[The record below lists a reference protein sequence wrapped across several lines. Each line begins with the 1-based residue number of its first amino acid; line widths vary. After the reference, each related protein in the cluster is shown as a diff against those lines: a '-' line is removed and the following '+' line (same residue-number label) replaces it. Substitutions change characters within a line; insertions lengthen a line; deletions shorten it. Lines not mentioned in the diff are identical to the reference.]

1 MSEGAV
7 GSAPSLPTV
16 RSSARL
22 ALAAGLASLFGRDGP
37 LALGLWD
44 GSEVGPA
51 TAPARAVIRHPRAV
65 HRLLWAP
72 GELGLARAYVV
83 GEIELEGDLFRLL
96 MLRDRVLGPPRHLR
110 RRALPGIVLLGL
122 GGLVLAG
129 LAGPPPVPPEEA
141 RLSGRR
147 HSRRRD
153 AAAISHHYD
162 DDEAFYRIFLG
173 ETMAYSCAYFPSPDT
188 TLDEAQRAKWD
199 LICTK
204 LGLRPG
210 DRLLD
215 VGCGWGGLACHAA
228 SHYGA
233 RVVGVSVS
241 APQIAHARA
250 TAAAAGV
257 ERAVEFRLQDYRDV
271 RDGPFDAISSVG
283 MFEHVGLAQRRVYL
297 RTLHRLL
304 RPEGRLLN
312 HAISRPAGVP
322 AALPRRSFV
331 GRYVFPDGEL
341 AEVGSVVSAAQ
352 AAGFEVRDVE
362 SLREH
367 YGRTLRTWVANLE
380 AGFEEACRRAGETR
394 ARIWRL
400 YMAGAALAFEAGRL
414 SVHQVLAVRPG
425 PDGRSGMPATRAE
438 LLGFDSGPA
447 AGERSEAGERS
458 GAGDRSA
465 AGDRAHPRTTGRRD
479 GLHTSPAVGA

>member
-1 MSEGAV
+1 MSITAV
-7 GSAPSLPTV
+7 EPAPSLPTV

-22 ALAAGLASLFGRDGP
+22 ALQTGLRSLFGKDGP
-37 LALGLWD
+37 LALRLWD
-44 GSEVGPA
+44 GTEIGPP

-72 GELGLARAYVV
+72 GELGLARAYVA
-83 GEIELEGDLFRLL
+83 GEVELEGDLFRLL
-96 MLRDRVLGPPRHLR
+96 SLRDSVLGPSRHLR
-110 RRALPGIVLLGL
+110 RRALPGLALLGL
-122 GGLVLAG
+122 GALALAG

-141 RLSGRR
+141 RLGGRR

-162 DDEAFYRIFLG
+162 DDEAFYRVFLG
-173 ETMAYSCAYFPSPDT
+173 ETMAYSCAYFPSPGA

-204 LGLRPG
+204 LGLRTG

-228 SHYGA
+228 RHYGA

-241 APQIAHARA
+241 APQIAQARA
-250 TAAAAGV
+250 AALAAGV
-257 ERAVEFRLQDYRDV
+257 ADAVEFRVQDYRDV
-271 RDGPFDAISSVG
+271 DDGPFDAISSVG
-283 MFEHVGLAQRRVYL
+283 MFEHVGLGRHRVYL
-297 RTLHRLL
+297 RSIHRLL

-312 HAISRPAGVP
+312 HAISRPAGLP

-341 AEVGSVVSAAQ
+341 LEVGGVVSAAQ
-352 AAGFEVRDVE
+352 EAGFEVRDVE

-380 AGFEEACRRAGETR
+380 AGFEEACRLAGDTR

-425 PDGRSGMPATRAE
+425 PGGRSGMPATRAE
-438 LLGFDSGPA
+438 LLGFGRGA
-447 AGERSEAGERS
+447 AEPGGVHASR
-458 GAGDRSA
+458 DRSPDSLA
-465 AGDRAHPRTTGRRD
+465 A
-479 GLHTSPAVGA
+479 SPGGGV